1 MEGYFNWYEEGWK
14 SDSWRQQ
21 NIVSKEDVQRQ
32 AGRTTSTRDDLTDRS
47 NPQDRATFRDRFG
60 ISRDNDNMKQ
70 IRKLLNAQY
79 QTPSQRGRAV
89 IEVLTEISNENTT
102 PTSPNTIIPTLK
114 KILNNANNNVMNELY
129 SYKQTS
135 SLRLSRIQQIL
146 SKKLIPEDITSMMKI
161 QSILKEYGSMF
172 QSTMSTNPVRAQLQT
187 MSYEDLIK
195 GFRFFGNI
203 HVLLNG

>member
-1 MEGYFNWYEEGWK
+1 
-14 SDSWRQQ
+14 
-21 NIVSKEDVQRQ
+21 
-32 AGRTTSTRDDLTDRS
+32 
-47 NPQDRATFRDRFG
+47 
-60 ISRDNDNMKQ
+60 MKQ
-70 IRKLLNAQY
+70 IRKLLNTQY
-79 QTPSQRGRAV
+79 QTPSQRGRAI

-114 KILNNANNNVMNELY
+114 KILNNANNNIMNELY

-146 SKKLIPEDITSMMKI
+146 SKKLIAEDITSMMKI

-172 QSTMSTNPVRAQLQT
+172 QSTMSTNQVRAQLQT
-187 MSYEDLIK
+187 MSYEELIK